1 MEVIIICNIKSMC
14 LYIKITSFETK
25 CIEGIFTVNLEQNKH
40 FLLARVLYICAA
52 VRMPAECL
60 QQQTLSMAILDV
72 KVKSVF
78 SLQVILFYGFFFL
91 RVISCSLLINC
102 SWMSMHI

>member
-1 MEVIIICNIKSMC
+1 MC

-25 CIEGIFTVNLEQNKH
+25 CIEGISTVNLEQNKH
-40 FLLARVLYICAA
+40 FLLARGLYICAA

-72 KVKSVF
+72 KVKKCIF
-78 SLQVILFYGFFFL
+78 SSSDFILWLFFFFVSYL
-91 RVISCSLLINC
+91 AVF
-102 SWMSMHI
+102 